1 MRVAKTFPGIVLTH
15 FCKNQNYSFPE
26 KLLFPLGFYVFW
38 EIVIKKVLEIS
49 ECLGCQYLY
58 LFAADNTEDASITG
72 ATSLYDYIYADLS
85 DEDEDDDPSYK
96 LVEYYKNE
104 LKFEE
109 VQGMTILKPSYDF
122 HCFSLIQPIAKL
134 LENKEAAWIQ
144 HSDVEI

>member
-1 MRVAKTFPGIVLTH
+1 MRVSKTFPGIVLTH
-15 FCKNQNYSFPE
+15 FCKNENYSFPE

-38 EIVIKKVLEIS
+38 EIIIKKVLEIS
-49 ECLGCQYLY
+49 ELLGCQYLY
-58 LFAADNTEDASITG
+58 LFAADRTEQASITG
-72 ATSLYDYIYADLS
+72 AASLYDYIYADLL
-85 DEDEDDDPSYK
+85 DEDENESPYK

-122 HCFSLIQPIAKL
+122 QCFSLIQPISRL

-144 HSDVEI
+144 HSDIEN